1 MIKTYTLFF
10 LVLTIIA
17 VGKLSA
23 QSFLAPVTDFSTEK
37 TIFITMEDGLEIGC
51 LLKELH
57 REHGFIKEVVIQNKS
72 GNTQVLP
79 QESIKAMYLY
89 PANYSGTNQSIKI
102 PANSRINS
110 ELLQDGYVYF
120 ERADNIWVNKEK
132 FSLLMQLLNPT
143 FEGNVRIY
151 YDPLSTRTD
160 KITEHDVP
168 SSSYYLKDGQKDG
181 ICIRKR
187 EYSPKVFQILFSNPG
202 EHTQKISEIQWC
214 DFAKHVSA
222 YARKK

>member
-10 LVLTIIA
+10 LVLTIV

-23 QSFLAPVTDFSTEK
+23 QSFLAPVTNFSTEK

-57 REHGFIKEVVIQNKS
+57 RENGFVKEVVIKNKS
-72 GNTQVLP
+72 GDTQVLP

-89 PANYSGTNQSIKI
+89 PSEYSGTHQPIEI
-102 PANSRINS
+102 PKNSRINS
-110 ELLQDGYVYF
+110 ELLNDGYVYF

-151 YDPLSTRTD
+151 YDPLSTQTD
-160 KITEHDVP
+160 KITEPDVP

-187 EYSPKVFQILFSNPG
+187 EYSQKVFQILFSNPG
-202 EHTQKISEIQWC
+202 EYTHKIPEIQWR

-222 YARKK
+222 YAQKK